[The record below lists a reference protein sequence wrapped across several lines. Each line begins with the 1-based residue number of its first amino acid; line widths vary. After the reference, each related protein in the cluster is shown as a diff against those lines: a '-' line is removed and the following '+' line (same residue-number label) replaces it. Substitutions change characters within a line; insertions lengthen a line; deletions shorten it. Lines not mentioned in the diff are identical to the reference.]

1 VSKFFEALARS
12 QRPDR
17 PANSEAPPSRA
28 KSERRRSRRWKALIP
43 IFVYGHGSGLEPF
56 HEEAYSAVVSET
68 GGLLV
73 MNATVQLGQSLLL
86 TNRATQEARK
96 CRVAYV
102 GARERDQPAVAV
114 EFAEPTEDFWRLT
127 ERNKAAGLDVDEVAD
142 GDEGQRRAS

>member
-1 VSKFFEALARS
+1 LSKFFEALARR

-17 PANSEAPPSRA
+17 PPDSGGPPARP

-43 IFVYGHGSGLEPF
+43 IFVYGYGSGLEPF
-56 HEEAYSAVVSET
+56 HEEAYSAVVSEN

-73 MNATVQLGQSLLL
+73 MSAAVHLGQSLLL
-86 TNRATQEARK
+86 TNRATQEQRR

-114 EFAEPTEDFWRLT
+114 EFAEPTGEFWRLT
-127 ERNKAAGLDVDEVAD
+127 ERNKAAGVNGNEA
-142 GDEGQRRAS
+142 QRRAS